1 MKQQLSLRTGALC
14 FLVVVFPINYLSG
27 QVCKLFSTTLILKIF
42 RFAIVMKLL
51 NAARTAS
58 ERSLHVCVVF
68 VICVTGRRQSRKKT
82 QNIGTTEYRCTERD
96 GKKNNKKATRR
107 LEASLLYVLLYQ
119 LTSAV
124 PVQALL
130 RLSQPSIDI
139 SELTLNQRTLHV
151 QHRQH
156 HLRSRKRE
164 GKKNK

>member
-27 QVCKLFSTTLILKIF
+27 QVCKLFSTTLSLKIF

-82 QNIGTTEYRCTERD
+82 KTLARLNTAAPSATVKKTT
-96 GKKNNKKATRR
+96 KK
-107 LEASLLYVLLYQ
+107 Q
-119 LTSAV
+119 HAV
-124 PVQALL
+124 
-130 RLSQPSIDI
+130 
-139 SELTLNQRTLHV
+139 
-151 QHRQH
+151 
-156 HLRSRKRE
+156 
-164 GKKNK
+164 